1 MINFRYHIVSLMA
14 VFIALSVGI
23 AVGVSLGPSVDQG
36 LLRQAEQDRKQVAE
50 LRAELNR
57 RNALD
62 EYREAYDEQAG
73 QPVIQGALNG
83 VRVAVV
89 TMPDAPGRVV
99 TDVSAAVAAAG
110 GSVVREVQ
118 VRPAAFDPAKAEEVT
133 EALGSLAVRVPL
145 NDEMTQAEK
154 IGPLGSLDRLAAG
167 GGPGRA
173 CDRSGRGAVRCRI
186 CRLNG
191 GSAAQAQLVLV
202 VAAEASDPPVTSTV
216 LSSHVEFDVALKARA
231 GVVLAG
237 PNSAQIEGTDV
248 LAARTD
254 PKGSSLLSTVDVADL
269 SSGVVTTVLA
279 GQEQLLGRVGQHY
292 GGARAGGSS
301 VAEAADPLTGRR
313 WAAATAGVT
322 AALVAGLA
330 NQRVMPDQAYGSGGR
345 WIRLNHVGQPVTL
358 AEGPI
363 AIAGLLSGV
372 VAERWLGAPRARTIA
387 VAVAVSARGSSART
401 DDLWGGASQGFRGHL
416 RPSGPVG

>member
-99 TDVSAAVAAAG
+99 TDISSAVAAAG

-118 VRPAAFDPAKAEEVT
+118 VRPAAFDPAKAAEVT
-133 EALGSLAVRVPL
+133 KALGDLAVRVPV
-145 NDEMTQAEK
+145 NDEMTQSEK
-154 IGPLGSLDRLAAG
+154 IGAALARSIASPQVEDRDELAIDLGEALSSAG
-167 GGPGRA
+167 FVA
-173 CDRSGRGAVRCRI
+173 
-186 CRLNG
+186 LNG

-216 LSSHVEFDVALKARA
+216 LSSHVEFALALKARA

-254 PKGSSLLSTVDVADL
+254 PKGNSLLSTVDVADL

-292 GGARAGGSS
+292 GALARA
-301 VAEAADPLTGRR
+301 EAPLPK
-313 WAAATAGVT
+313 
-322 AALVAGLA
+322 L
-330 NQRVMPDQAYGSGGR
+330 P
-345 WIRLNHVGQPVTL
+345 IR
-358 AEGPI
+358 
-363 AIAGLLSGV
+363 
-372 VAERWLGAPRARTIA
+372 
-387 VAVAVSARGSSART
+387 
-401 DDLWGGASQGFRGHL
+401 
-416 RPSGPVG
+416 

>member
-99 TDVSAAVAAAG
+99 TDISAAVAAAG

-154 IGPLGSLDRLAAG
+154 IGAALARSIASPQVEDRDELAIALGDALSDAG
-167 GGPGRA
+167 FVA
-173 CDRSGRGAVRCRI
+173 
-186 CRLNG
+186 LNG

-216 LSSHVEFDVALKARA
+216 LSSHVEFDLALKARA

-292 GGARAGGSS
+292 GALARA
-301 VAEAADPLTGRR
+301 EAPLPK
-313 WAAATAGVT
+313 
-322 AALVAGLA
+322 L
-330 NQRVMPDQAYGSGGR
+330 P
-345 WIRLNHVGQPVTL
+345 IR
-358 AEGPI
+358 
-363 AIAGLLSGV
+363 
-372 VAERWLGAPRARTIA
+372 
-387 VAVAVSARGSSART
+387 
-401 DDLWGGASQGFRGHL
+401 
-416 RPSGPVG
+416 

>member
-118 VRPAAFDPAKAEEVT
+118 VRPAAFDPAKAGEVT

-154 IGPLGSLDRLAAG
+154 IGAALARSIASPQVEDRDELAIALGDALSDAG
-167 GGPGRA
+167 FVA
-173 CDRSGRGAVRCRI
+173 I
-186 CRLNG
+186 NG

-202 VAAEASDPPVTSTV
+202 VAAEATDPPVTSTV

-292 GGARAGGSS
+292 GALARA
-301 VAEAADPLTGRR
+301 EAPLPK
-313 WAAATAGVT
+313 
-322 AALVAGLA
+322 L
-330 NQRVMPDQAYGSGGR
+330 P
-345 WIRLNHVGQPVTL
+345 IR
-358 AEGPI
+358 
-363 AIAGLLSGV
+363 
-372 VAERWLGAPRARTIA
+372 
-387 VAVAVSARGSSART
+387 
-401 DDLWGGASQGFRGHL
+401 
-416 RPSGPVG
+416 

>member
-36 LLRQAEQDRKQVAE
+36 LLRQAEQDRKQVAD

-73 QPVIQGALNG
+73 EPVIQGALNG

-99 TDVSAAVAAAG
+99 TDISTAVAAAG

-133 EALGSLAVRVPL
+133 KALASLADHVPL

-154 IGPLGSLDRLAAG
+154 IGAALARSIASPQVEDRDELAIDLGDALSGAG
-167 GGPGRA
+167 FVA
-173 CDRSGRGAVRCRI
+173 
-186 CRLNG
+186 LNG
-191 GSAAQAQLVLV
+191 GSPAQAQLVLV
-202 VAAEASDPPVTSTV
+202 VGAEASDPPVTSTV
-216 LSSHVEFDVALKARA
+216 LSSHVEFDLALKARA

-237 PNSAQIEGTDV
+237 PNSVQIEGTDV

-254 PKGSSLLSTVDVADL
+254 PKGNNLLSTVDVADL
-269 SSGVVTTVLA
+269 RSGVVTTVLA
-279 GQEQLLGRVGQHY
+279 GQEQLLGREGQHY
-292 GGARAGGSS
+292 GALARA
-301 VAEAADPLTGRR
+301 EAPLPK
-313 WAAATAGVT
+313 
-322 AALVAGLA
+322 L
-330 NQRVMPDQAYGSGGR
+330 P
-345 WIRLNHVGQPVTL
+345 IR
-358 AEGPI
+358 
-363 AIAGLLSGV
+363 
-372 VAERWLGAPRARTIA
+372 
-387 VAVAVSARGSSART
+387 
-401 DDLWGGASQGFRGHL
+401 
-416 RPSGPVG
+416 